1 MEGPREHTARGQGP
15 TGGGWAARGSGPRGQ
30 LFPQSCD
37 VRSRPALVRG
47 CGSLSHRGRMDVPS
61 PVRSHPCL
69 GRGSP
74 ERPPGTGVP
83 RVTAQDQV
91 SVGPGGHRPACPTL
105 CIYSRLP
112 AEVRGPGRGV
122 EGEAGPAG
130 GPALSPGLGVLS
142 CQTLGSPTWFQKGT
156 LTAKKMRSM
165 GGRHEGKEPLS
176 RDGGRGA
183 VTWALDSEL
192 PTRQGDNGPGP
203 RRPLSAQAHLG
214 LSDRA
219 GEAPPAHLRPESCRP
234 GPLPHLSSRFPPQ
247 ANFVIFCIEI
257 LYCKFIYLKII
268 ILGPKRF

>member
-1 MEGPREHTARGQGP
+1 MSRASGLGSGSQRPSAALAWQDLPLGGLGLGRAHRTVAGGPEAMVTCRAFRHGGP
-15 TGGGWAARGSGPRGQ
+15 SGAHGPGAGPHWGRLGGPGSGPRGQ

-74 ERPPGTGVP
+74 ERPPGAGVP
-83 RVTAQDQV
+83 CVTAQDRV

-176 RDGGRGA
+176 RDGGRGDGNLGLGLRA
-183 VTWALDSEL
+183 SHEARRQWPRAAEAAL
-192 PTRQGDNGPGP
+192 RAGAPGP
-203 RRPLSAQAHLG
+203 
-214 LSDRA
+214 
-219 GEAPPAHLRPESCRP
+219 
-234 GPLPHLSSRFPPQ
+234 F
-247 ANFVIFCIEI
+247 
-257 LYCKFIYLKII
+257 
-268 ILGPKRF
+268 